1 MAIMVETIDIE
12 LFDSDSKLGIIK
24 ATVHKTGK
32 LGFSSGAAK
41 LLDLEQRKFFQIG
54 FNKSNNLDKSL
65 YLFPALE
72 DAQRVFKLIKAGE
85 YYYLF
90 IKSILHEKQI
100 DYKNESVI
108 YDIEKTTVNGRE
120 CYKLTRRQRK

>member
-1 MAIMVETIDIE
+1 MSESIDIE
-12 LFDSDSKLGIIK
+12 FFDSDSKLGIIK

-41 LLDLEQRKFFQIG
+41 LLEFEKLKYFQIG
-54 FNKSNNLDKSL
+54 FNKADTQDKSL
-65 YLFPALE
+65 YLFPLNEEAPK
-72 DAQRVFKLIKAGE
+72 AFKLIKAGE

-90 IKSILHEKQI
+90 IKSILREQQI

-108 YDIEKTTVNGRE
+108 YDIEQITINNKM
-120 CYKLTRRQRK
+120 CYKLIRRKRK